1 MERGSE
7 IRYRISTEAVSNRL
21 GENTVLVHLKTD
33 RILELNRTAS
43 RLWELISA
51 GLDRSQIQAAM
62 LQEFDVSEAQ
72 LTEEIETTLT
82 SLQSENFISIDNES

>member
-1 MERGSE
+1 MERGPHM
-7 IRYRISTEAVSNRL
+7 RYRISTEAVSNRL

-51 GLDRSQIQAAM
+51 GLDRSQIQATM
-62 LQEFDVSEAQ
+62 IQEFDVSEPV
-72 LTEEIETTLT
+72 LTREIDATLG
-82 SLQSENFISIDNES
+82 SLQSENFISIDNER